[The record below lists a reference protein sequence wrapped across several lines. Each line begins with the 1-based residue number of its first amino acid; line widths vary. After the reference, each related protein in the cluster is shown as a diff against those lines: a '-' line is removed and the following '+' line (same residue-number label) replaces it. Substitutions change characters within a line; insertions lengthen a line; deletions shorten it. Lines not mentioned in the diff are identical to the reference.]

1 MMSRIIASQYMS
13 LDGVIED
20 PVGME
25 NSGLGDWI
33 GPFSR
38 GPAGDRFKDGEVLS
52 AAAVLLGRRTYDG
65 FAAVWPTMKSDVA
78 DRMNALPKYLASRTV
93 TKPEWNNTSLLG
105 EDLVASVRD
114 LRAKLDGNIIIYGSA
129 SICHALASAGRIDE
143 YAIAPKSTISW
154 RRRSRRGGDR
164 QAGPGNVL
172 WWLCRLFHGSRRAP
186 LGGRLE
192 PGVPAGRIGRTRS
205 PSRIFSCAVVE
216 SAPFRSTCSWEVATS
231 ALPGR

>member
-1 MMSRIIASQYMS
+1 MMSRIIATQYMS

-38 GPAGDRFKDGEVLS
+38 GPAGDKFKDAEVLA

-65 FAAVWPTMKSDVA
+65 FAAVWPTIKSDVA

-93 TKPEWNNTSLLG
+93 TKPAWNNTSLLG

-114 LRAKLDGNIIIYGSA
+114 LKAKLDGNIVIYGSA
-129 SICHALASAGRIDE
+129 SICHALAAAGLIDE
-143 YAIAPKSTISW
+143 FAIMVYPVVLGRGIRLFPDGVKIDLETIEQQAAW
-154 RRRSRRGGDR
+154 RRHRPSSVPDAR
-164 QAGPGNVL
+164 QRPGMIEEN
-172 WWLCRLFHGSRRAP
+172 
-186 LGGRLE
+186 
-192 PGVPAGRIGRTRS
+192 
-205 PSRIFSCAVVE
+205 
-216 SAPFRSTCSWEVATS
+216 
-231 ALPGR
+231 

>member
-38 GPAGDRFKDGEVLS
+38 GPAGDKFKDAEVLS

-65 FAAVWPTMKSDVA
+65 FAAVWPTIKSDVA
-78 DRMNALPKYLASRTV
+78 DRMNALPKYLASRTA
-93 TKPEWNNTSLLG
+93 TKPAWNNTSLLG

-114 LRAKLDGNIIIYGSA
+114 LKAKLDGNIIIYGSA
-129 SICHALASAGRIDE
+129 SICHALASADLIDE
-143 YAIAPKSTISW
+143 YAIMVYPVVLGRGIRLFPDGVKIDLETIEQQAFGDGIVLL
-154 RRRSRRGGDR
+154 RYRSRANARG
-164 QAGPGNVL
+164 
-172 WWLCRLFHGSRRAP
+172 
-186 LGGRLE
+186 
-192 PGVPAGRIGRTRS
+192 
-205 PSRIFSCAVVE
+205 
-216 SAPFRSTCSWEVATS
+216 
-231 ALPGR
+231 